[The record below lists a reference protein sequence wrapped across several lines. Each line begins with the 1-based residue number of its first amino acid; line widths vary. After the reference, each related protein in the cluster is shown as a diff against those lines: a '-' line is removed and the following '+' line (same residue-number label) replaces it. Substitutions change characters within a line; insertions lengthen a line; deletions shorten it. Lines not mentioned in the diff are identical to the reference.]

1 MQSNMDRLILA
12 ALEEDIPT
20 EDLSTNAIIIRYTKG
35 RAELLCKQDGII
47 AGLEVF
53 ARTFALLDDTTE
65 VIFHC
70 QDGDAVQSGELL
82 AEVIG
87 DIRVILSGG
96 RHQAGCCCCAG
107 ICLFCA

>member
-20 EDLSTNAIIIRYTKG
+20 EDLSINAIITGYTKG
-35 RAELLCKQDGII
+35 KAELLCKQDGII
-47 AGLEVF
+47 AGLDVF

-87 DIRVILSGG
+87 DIRVILSGE
-96 RHQAGCCCCAG
+96 RTA
-107 ICLFCA
+107 